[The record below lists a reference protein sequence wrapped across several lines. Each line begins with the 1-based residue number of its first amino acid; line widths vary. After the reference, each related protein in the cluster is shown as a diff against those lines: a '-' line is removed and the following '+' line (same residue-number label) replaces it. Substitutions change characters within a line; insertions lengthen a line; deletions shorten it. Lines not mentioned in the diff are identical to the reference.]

1 MGILCARRGDDP
13 DVRRFRMRQK
23 QASISDDFWLEDV
36 SGAVV
41 ALESFTG

>member
-1 MGILCARRGDDP
+1 MGILHARRGDDP

-23 QASISDDFWLEDV
+23 LASIGDDFWIENV

-41 ALESFTG
+41 ALESLTG